1 MNTAK
6 SVDLEIAQYLPH
18 LNAKQKKT
26 VLTVVKTFA
35 EEQKDW
41 WDEIGTEQQD
51 AIDKALEEIKAG
63 KLTSH
68 HEAMKPYS
76 KWLKK

>member
-6 SVDLEIAQYLPH
+6 SVDLEIAQYLPY

-26 VLTVVKTFA
+26 VLSVVKIFA

-41 WDEIGTEQQD
+41 WDEIGEEQQQ
-51 AIDKALEEIKAG
+51 AIDKALDEVSAG
-63 KLTSH
+63 KITPH
-68 HEAMKPYS
+68 ADVMKAYA
-76 KWLKK
+76 KWLK

>member
-1 MNTAK
+1 MNVAK
-6 SVDLEIAQYLPH
+6 SIDLEIAQYLPH

-41 WDEIGTEQQD
+41 WDEISMEQQE
-51 AIDKALEEIKAG
+51 AIDKALEEVKAG
-63 KLTSH
+63 QVTPH
-68 HEAMKPYS
+68 ADVMKAYA
-76 KWLKK
+76 KWLK

>member
-1 MNTAK
+1 MSTAK
-6 SVDLEIAQYLPH
+6 SVDLEIAQYLFH
-18 LNAKQKKT
+18 LNAKRKNA

-41 WDEIGTEQQD
+41 WDETCTEQQD
-51 AIDKALEEIKAG
+51 AIDRALDEVKAG
-63 KLTSH
+63 KLTP
-68 HEAMKPYS
+68 HEEVMKTYA